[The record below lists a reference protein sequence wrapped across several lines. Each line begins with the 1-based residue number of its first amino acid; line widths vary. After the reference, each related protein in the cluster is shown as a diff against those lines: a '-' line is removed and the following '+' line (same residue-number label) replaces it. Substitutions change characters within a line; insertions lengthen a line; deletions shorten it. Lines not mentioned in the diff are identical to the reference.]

1 MKTDNIIKAV
11 TLKGENTRISI
22 ILKYS
27 ELSNQHYY
35 LVITRKLTDF
45 KNRQINKTE
54 SIFSV
59 STFSALFSV
68 GVSEFVEN
76 PLISNKVLNR
86 EIAMIKPFKAERY
99 FTEELR

>member
-1 MKTDNIIKAV
+1 MLIDKTIKAV
-11 TLKGENTRISI
+11 ILKGTNTRISV

-27 ELSNQHYY
+27 ELSKSHYY

-45 KNRQINKTE
+45 KMRQINKTE

-59 STFSALFSV
+59 ETFSALFSI
-68 GVSEFVEN
+68 GYSEFVEN

-86 EIAMIKPFKAERY
+86 EIANIKPFKAERY
-99 FTEELR
+99 LCKELR